1 MIQFVAPRRTSR
13 RKSAPWLDM
22 GKLTPNV
29 KICWSRSAR
38 LPEWPASPNH
48 GGLGDARRPTSTVLC
63 DGLPGVAGGPMSES
77 TLRELDRAALRTDLP
92 AYGLIAGDVG
102 TVVFVHDDGAAY
114 EVEFMTA
121 DGDTVAVETLTAEQ
135 VEPVAGA
142 YILHVRKHVA
152 V

>member
-1 MIQFVAPRRTSR
+1 
-13 RKSAPWLDM
+13 
-22 GKLTPNV
+22 
-29 KICWSRSAR
+29 
-38 LPEWPASPNH
+38 
-48 GGLGDARRPTSTVLC
+48 
-63 DGLPGVAGGPMSES
+63 MSES

>member
-1 MIQFVAPRRTSR
+1 
-13 RKSAPWLDM
+13 
-22 GKLTPNV
+22 
-29 KICWSRSAR
+29 
-38 LPEWPASPNH
+38 
-48 GGLGDARRPTSTVLC
+48 
-63 DGLPGVAGGPMSES
+63 MSES

-102 TVVFVHDDGAAY
+102 TVVFVHADGAAY

-121 DGDTVAVETLTAEQ
+121 DGDTVAVETLTAKQ